1 MVRFRRVAAVLVLSA
16 PLFFA
21 AGCQQSAGERCQ
33 VQDDCQSDLLCVF
46 PAGGTPQAG
55 GFCEPPNSLL
65 GDIGVDMTVTTIS
78 DAGSKDLA
86 QPPVTTDGS
95 I

>member
-1 MVRFRRVAAVLVLSA
+1 MVRFRRVAALFVLSA
-16 PLFFA
+16 PLLFA

-65 GDIGVDMTVTTIS
+65 GDMTATANT
-78 DAGSKDLA
+78 DAGSPDLA
-86 QPPVTTDGS
+86 QPPVNTDGS

>member
-1 MVRFRRVAAVLVLSA
+1 MARFRRLAALLVLSA

-21 AGCQQSAGERCQ
+21 AGCQQGVGERCQ

-65 GDIGVDMTVTTIS
+65 ADLSVDMNVTP
-78 DAGSKDLA
+78 AADLA
-86 QPPVTTDGS
+86 KATTDS
-95 I
+95 Q